1 MYTNMIIQAY
11 KEEHWEDDAPNISD
25 NKTRKYLAQLDASG
39 LDLKALVTVRKKED
53 EHREN
58 I

>member
-1 MYTNMIIQAY
+1 MIIQAY